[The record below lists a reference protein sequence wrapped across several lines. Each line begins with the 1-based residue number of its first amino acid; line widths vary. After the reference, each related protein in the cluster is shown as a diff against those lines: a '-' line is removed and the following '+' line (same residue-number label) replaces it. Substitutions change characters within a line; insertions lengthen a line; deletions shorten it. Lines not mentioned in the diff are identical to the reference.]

1 MHLRQS
7 VHPLLLDPTY
17 WRNCLQGLNLGQ
29 HDLLF
34 RERNDLSNR
43 RAKVAEFQ
51 LCSHDGTPLK
61 GLCSRPVWVP
71 GRRPFRV
78 RSVSCK
84 GPLELDTAT
93 LKQGVADFVFQG
105 PEGRPL
111 KDRVLD
117 VVAVVHMAQQMP
129 GIDAKRTNLGDH
141 DVSRANDEFVIT
153 EHLLAWDL
161 IASLP

>member
-1 MHLRQS
+1 
-7 VHPLLLDPTY
+7 
-17 WRNCLQGLNLGQ
+17 
-29 HDLLF
+29 
-34 RERNDLSNR
+34 
-43 RAKVAEFQ
+43 
-51 LCSHDGTPLK
+51 
-61 GLCSRPVWVP
+61 
-71 GRRPFRV
+71 
-78 RSVSCK
+78 
-84 GPLELDTAT
+84 LDTAT

-117 VVAVVHMAQQMP
+117 VVAIVHMAQQMP

-141 DVSRANDEFVIT
+141 DVSRTNDEFVIT